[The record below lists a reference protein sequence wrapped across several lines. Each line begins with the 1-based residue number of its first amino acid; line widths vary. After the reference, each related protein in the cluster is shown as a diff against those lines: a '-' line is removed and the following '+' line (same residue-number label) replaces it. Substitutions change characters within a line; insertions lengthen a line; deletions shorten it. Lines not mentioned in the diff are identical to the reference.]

1 MCYGSVY
8 AGKFVFLTE
17 LLCMFGHFC
26 LMCGF
31 IQVFLTRSILHLVL
45 KIRSLGG
52 LNFLYFRK
60 LRRSTVL
67 ELFTAFASEVSAIFH
82 PFKVMNNTTSAYI
95 LQIVTSG
102 NTYSLWKIS
111 AAGCASGLI

>member
-1 MCYGSVY
+1 
-8 AGKFVFLTE
+8 
-17 LLCMFGHFC
+17 MFGHFC

-31 IQVFLTRSILHLVL
+31 IQVFLTCSILHLVIKL
-45 KIRSLGG
+45 RSLGG
-52 LNFLYFRK
+52 YIFF
-60 LRRSTVL
+60 STVL
-67 ELFTAFASEVSAIFH
+67 ELFTAFASEVSATFH
-82 PFKVMNNTTSAYI
+82 PFKVMNNTMSAYI